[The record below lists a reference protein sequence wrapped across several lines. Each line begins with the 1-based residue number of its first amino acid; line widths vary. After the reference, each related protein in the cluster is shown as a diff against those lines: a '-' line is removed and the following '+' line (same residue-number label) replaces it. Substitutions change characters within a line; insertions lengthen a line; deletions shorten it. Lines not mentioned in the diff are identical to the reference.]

1 MFLNFIIIIL
11 VLILAYSII
20 PTYIYKFNHK
30 LFKQD
35 HTKDKSFYLTFD
47 DGPSVEYTSSLLD
60 LLKEND
66 VRATFFVVA
75 SFAKSNPSIIK
86 RMKDEGHIIGLHSF
100 EHRNAL
106 YQSRNYTKY
115 DFKRSMEIMN
125 ELGVEVK
132 YFRPPLGHFNINTV
146 FEIKKYNLKTVLW
159 DVMAEDWEGNTTSKV
174 IAKKLLERSK
184 SGDIICLHD
193 GRGKNE
199 APSRTIEALGIVL
212 PIWKEKGYEFLTVGD
227 RYE

>member
-35 HTKDKSFYLTFD
+35 NKKDKSFYLTFD
-47 DGPSVEYTSSLLD
+47 DGPSVEYTTSLLD

-75 SFAKSNPSIIK
+75 SFAKSNTSIIK

-115 DFKRSMEIMN
+115 DFKRSMEIMK

-132 YFRPPLGHFNINTV
+132 YFRPPWGHFNINTV

-174 IAKKLLERSK
+174 IVKKLLDRSE

-199 APSRTIEALGIVL
+199 APSRTIEALGVVL
-212 PIWKEKGYEFLTVGD
+212 PIWKDKGYEFLTVED
-227 RYE
+227 MYE

>member
-1 MFLNFIIIIL
+1 
-11 VLILAYSII
+11 
-20 PTYIYKFNHK
+20 
-30 LFKQD
+30 
-35 HTKDKSFYLTFD
+35 
-47 DGPSVEYTSSLLD
+47 
-60 LLKEND
+60 
-66 VRATFFVVA
+66 
-75 SFAKSNPSIIK
+75 
-86 RMKDEGHIIGLHSF
+86 MKDEGHIIGLHSF

-115 DFKRSMEIMN
+115 DFKKSMEIMN

-132 YFRPPLGHFNINTV
+132 YFRPPWGHFNINTV

-159 DVMAEDWEGNTTSKV
+159 DVMAEDWEGKTTSKV
-174 IAKKLLERSK
+174 IAKKLIDRSK

-199 APSRTIEALGIVL
+199 APSRTIEALGVVL
-212 PIWKEKGYEFLTVGD
+212 PIWKGKGYEFLTVED